1 MLQTQGLENN
11 VKYIEM
17 NGFLIEKVFAKSFA
31 VQFPWKCSDIFVK
44 KAKMGS
50 SFQCLDK
57 KVVLKMGLDRF
68 NNEAQSFACLA
79 WGLLRFYNDKAQ
91 KCYCLSDFIH

>member
-1 MLQTQGLENN
+1 MLQGLENN

-31 VQFPWKCSDIFVK
+31 VHFSLKIHRYINK
-44 KAKMGS
+44 KANMRS

-79 WGLLRFYNDKAQ
+79 
-91 KCYCLSDFIH
+91 

>member
-1 MLQTQGLENN
+1 MLQGLENN

-17 NGFLIEKVFAKSFA
+17 YGFLIEKVSAKSFA
-31 VQFPWKCSDIFVK
+31 VQFSLKLLRHFVK
-44 KAKMGS
+44 KAKMRS

-79 WGLLRFYNDKAQ
+79 
-91 KCYCLSDFIH
+91 